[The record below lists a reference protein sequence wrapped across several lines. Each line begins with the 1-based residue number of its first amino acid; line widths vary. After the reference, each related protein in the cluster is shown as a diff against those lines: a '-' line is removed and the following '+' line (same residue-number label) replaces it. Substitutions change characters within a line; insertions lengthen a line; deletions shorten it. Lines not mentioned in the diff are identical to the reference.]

1 MRRCAGGLALVLIA
15 LLVVGCAGKAAPKV
29 NSADALHYSLQLGY
43 GYLEN
48 GQYPV
53 ALEKFQ
59 RALEIDRNSSE
70 AYLGMAEIYARLG
83 QRANADAHY
92 RRAIALAKNPGSAH
106 NNYGAFLCAQ
116 GKARAAESEFLAALA
131 DPAYKTPAFAYT
143 NAALCIR
150 KLPDLPKAKAYLD
163 QAIEID
169 PRFAQAW
176 RERASLAFEEGQYA
190 AARGY
195 LERYHQLTAPGRDS
209 LTLAYRIELAAGN
222 GAVAERLAVRLKKE
236 YGNDVSSP

>member
-1 MRRCAGGLALVLIA
+1 MRRWLGWSTLVFAVVLGG
-15 LLVVGCAGKAAPKV
+15 GCAEKAVPQG
-29 NSADALHYSLQLGY
+29 SSSDALRYNLQLGY

-53 ALEKFQ
+53 AIEKFQ
-59 RALEIDRNSSE
+59 RVLELDENSSE
-70 AYLGMAEIYARLG
+70 AYLGLAETHARLG
-83 QRANADAHY
+83 QRAKADEQY

-116 GKARAAESEFLAALA
+116 GKVRAAESQFLAALA
-131 DPAYKTPAFAYT
+131 DPTYTTPGFAYP
-143 NAALCIR
+143 NAAVCIR

-190 AARGY
+190 KARAY

-209 LTLAYRIELAAGN
+209 LGLAYRIELAAGN
-222 GAVAERLAVRLKKE
+222 AAAAERLAARLKKE
-236 YGNDVSSP
+236 YGDDASSP

>member
-1 MRRCAGGLALVLIA
+1 MKRWAGWLVLMFVA
-15 LLVVGCAGKAAPKV
+15 LLGAGCAEKV
-29 NSADALHYSLQLGY
+29 VPQANSVDALHYTLQLGY
-43 GYLEN
+43 GYLQN

-59 RALEIDRNSSE
+59 RALELDKNSSE
-70 AYLGMAEIYARLG
+70 AYLGLAETYARLG
-83 QRANADAHY
+83 QRAKADEHY

-106 NNYGAFLCAQ
+106 NNYGTFLCAQ
-116 GKARAAESEFLAALA
+116 GKARAAESQFLAALA

-150 KLPDLPKAKAYLD
+150 NLPDLPKAKAYLD
-163 QAIEID
+163 QAIDID

-209 LTLAYRIELAAGN
+209 LRLAYRIEMAAGN
-222 GAVAERLAVRLKKE
+222 AAAAERLATRLKKE
-236 YGNDVSSP
+236 YGDDVSSP

>member
-1 MRRCAGGLALVLIA
+1 MKRGTGWLALVFA
-15 LLVVGCAGKAAPKV
+15 SLLVVGCAGKVAPKG
-29 NSADALHYSLQLGY
+29 NSADALHYTLQLGY

-48 GQYPV
+48 GQYTV

-59 RALEIDRNSSE
+59 RALELDKGSSE
-70 AYLGMAEIYARLG
+70 AYLGLAETYARLG
-83 QRANADAHY
+83 QRAKADAHY
-92 RRAIALAKNPGSAH
+92 RRAIALAKNPGAAH

-116 GKARAAESEFLAALA
+116 GQGRAAEAEFLAALA

-143 NAALCIR
+143 NAALCVR

-190 AARGY
+190 EARAY

-209 LTLAYRIELAAGN
+209 LILAYRIELAAGN
-222 GAVAERLAVRLKKE
+222 AAAAERLAARLKKE
-236 YGNDVSSP
+236 YGNDAFSP